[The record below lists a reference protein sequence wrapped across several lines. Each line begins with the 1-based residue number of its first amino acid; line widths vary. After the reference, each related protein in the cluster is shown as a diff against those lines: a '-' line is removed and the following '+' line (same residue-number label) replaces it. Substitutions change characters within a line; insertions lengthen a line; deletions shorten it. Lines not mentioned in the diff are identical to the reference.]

1 MVRALTKPK
10 QPFHGQ
16 TRIGS
21 ATTVVLDSKKYLE
34 LCETCPSGGVM
45 FGKSTRAGIAVALLV
60 VAGTAAAEMYAV
72 NVRRID
78 KVDRPVAIREVTN
91 YVATLKTPGAARGL
105 PVRDGD
111 DAATPSRRAGAG
123 AAGAAPARLPARKP
137 AAGRA
142 GVHGVGKETRNA
154 IAGEW

>member
-1 MVRALTKPK
+1 MTKPK

-34 LCETCPSGGVM
+34 LCETCPYGGVM

-78 KVDRPVAIREVTN
+78 KDL
-91 YVATLKTPGAARGL
+91 YKTDTGL
-105 PVRDGD
+105 YIQTKYCYEYAYGD
-111 DAATPSRRAGAG
+111 DAILRYEPYSYDNKLIFDNGATCDVE
-123 AAGAAPARLPARKP
+123 K
-137 AAGRA
+137 
-142 GVHGVGKETRNA
+142 VFK
-154 IAGEW
+154 